1 MMGNRKSTQQRID
14 ESFVKELRE
23 IQVMR
28 RSNVDKN
35 KTREISFER
44 ITRGIPKD
52 PLWKAIKKE
61 LIRKPREEDLDE

>member
-1 MMGNRKSTQQRID
+1 MGKRNTHQRIH

-35 KTREISFER
+35 KRREISFER

-52 PLWKAIKKE
+52 PLWEAIKKE